1 MNVWLSHINRHLYRN
16 VKIFTCNQFLLCE
29 YPHFQTGASGHRVE
43 PIGQKK
49 KNKKKLDSKKLLKN
63 SLTMNII
70 SSFS

>member
-1 MNVWLSHINRHLYRN
+1 MNVWLSHINRHSYRN

-49 KNKKKLDSKKLLKN
+49 KNGFKKIVEKLTYN
-63 SLTMNII
+63 EYY
-70 SSFS
+70 